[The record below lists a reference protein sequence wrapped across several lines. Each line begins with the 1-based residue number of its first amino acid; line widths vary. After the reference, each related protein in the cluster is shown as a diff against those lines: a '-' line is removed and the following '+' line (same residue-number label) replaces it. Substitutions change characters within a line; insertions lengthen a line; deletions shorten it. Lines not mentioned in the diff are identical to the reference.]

1 MQFQQLQ
8 RDHIERPLV
17 RCFEVHRTCCT
28 RFGRC
33 SPRCCANA
41 PLVARFQAGEVE
53 MRGSRHEIVAGIL
66 GKMEEV
72 FVHDATHRV
81 HPTIVLVRV
90 AAPITVPSREWV
102 DRAWFERV
110 TMHVQ

>member
-1 MQFQQLQ
+1 M
-8 RDHIERPLV
+8 
-17 RCFEVHRTCCT
+17 RCFEVHWTCCT
-28 RFGRC
+28 CFGRC

-41 PLVARFQAGEVE
+41 PLVAWLQAGEVE
-53 MRGSRHEIVAGIL
+53 MRGGGHEIIAGIL